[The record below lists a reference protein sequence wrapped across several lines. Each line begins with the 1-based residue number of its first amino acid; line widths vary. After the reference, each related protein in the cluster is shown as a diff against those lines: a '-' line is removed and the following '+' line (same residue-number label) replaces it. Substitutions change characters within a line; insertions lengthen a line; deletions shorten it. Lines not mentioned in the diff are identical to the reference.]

1 MSAFDD
7 VLAGNRAY
15 AATFHDEGK
24 PGQAAK
30 GLAVVTCMDSRI
42 EPLGML
48 GMERGDVKIIR
59 NAGARVTGD
68 VLRTLVL
75 ANALLNVDRV
85 LVVAHTECAM
95 TGKTEDDVQQVL
107 RERTGV
113 DARSLHF
120 SVMPDQRAALE
131 RDVQRIRS
139 WPFLPRELRSPARST
154 TSARGTLEIVVP
166 EGSRPSTS

>member
-1 MSAFDD
+1 MGDFDD
-7 VLAGNRAY
+7 VLAANCDYVTR
-15 AATFHDEGK
+15 HVDEGR
-24 PGQAAK
+24 PGAAAK

-42 EPLGML
+42 DPLAML
-48 GMERGDVKIIR
+48 GLQRGDAKIIR

-75 ANALLNVDRV
+75 ANALLKVDRV

-95 TGKTEDDVQQVL
+95 TGTTEETVQGVL

-120 SVMPDQRAALE
+120 SVMPDQRAALA
-131 RDVQRIRS
+131 RDVQRVRS
-139 WPFLPRELRSPARST
+139 WPFLPAGLPVAGCVYDVHT
-154 TSARGTLEIVVP
+154 GALEVVVA
-166 EGSRPSTS
+166 EDVG

>member
-7 VLAGNRAY
+7 VLAGNSAY
-15 AATFHDEGK
+15 AQQFHDEGK

-30 GLAVVTCMDSRI
+30 GLAVLTCMDSRI
-42 EPLGML
+42 EPLAML
-48 GMERGDVKIIR
+48 GMQRGDAKIMR

-68 VLRTLVL
+68 VLRTLVI
-75 ANALLNVDRV
+75 AHALLNVDRV

-95 TGKTEDDVQQVL
+95 TGTTEEAVQEKL
-107 RERTGV
+107 RERAGV

-120 SVMPDQRAALE
+120 QVMSDQRASLL

-139 WPFLPRELRSPARST
+139 WPFLPDA
-154 TSARGTLEIVVP
+154 LEVAGALYDVRTGALQIVA
-166 EGSRPSTS
+166 

>member
-1 MSAFDD
+1 MTAFDD

-15 AATFHDEGK
+15 AAQFHDEGK

-42 EPLGML
+42 EPLHML
-48 GMERGDVKIIR
+48 GLERGDAKIIR
-59 NAGARVTGD
+59 NAGARVTSD

-75 ANALLNVDRV
+75 AAALLNVDRV
-85 LVVAHTECAM
+85 LVVPHTECGMA
-95 TGKTEDDVQQVL
+95 GKTEDDVQEVL
-107 RERTGV
+107 HERTGV

-120 SVMPDQRAALE
+120 SVIPDQVTALR

-139 WPFLPRELRSPARST
+139 WPFLPKCFVVAGALYDVRAGS
-154 TSARGTLEIVVP
+154 LEIVVD
-166 EGSRPSTS
+166 

>member
-7 VLAGNRAY
+7 LLAGNRDY
-15 AATFHDEGK
+15 AAQFHDEGK

-30 GLAVVTCMDSRI
+30 GLAVLTCMDSRI
-42 EPLGML
+42 EPLKML
-48 GMERGDVKIIR
+48 GLERGDAKIIR
-59 NAGARVTGD
+59 NAGARVTSD

-75 ANALLNVDRV
+75 AHALLNVERV

-95 TGKTEDDVQQVL
+95 TGTTEEAVQQRL
-107 RERTGV
+107 RDGIGV

-120 SVMPDQRAALE
+120 QVMDDQRAALL

-139 WPFLPRELRSPARST
+139 WPFLPNALPVAGAVYDVRT
-154 TSARGTLEIVVP
+154 GTLEIV
-166 EGSRPSTS
+166 T